1 MFKPPLLT
9 QALLLAV
16 GMHGAAIATVHR
28 LGLDPLECHA
38 NAPATLL
45 SGPLA
50 TVINNKNYSTPIAS
64 TTAASALLLTPQG
77 ILAGL
82 PAEPSPVMGLAAG
95 LVSFTA
101 FCEPDH
107 VRVANLRADMASYAA
122 CRACPGSSRSLGGLA
137 HECESCNETTCARAD
152 ETVFNTTFDASGTPP
167 LKRPWHTC
175 TPVDLMP
182 NVFISTTVHRP
193 RLGVGRHCS
202 WRDHKPYARGA
213 LELSRTHDRG
223 VDDASRG
230 ICDLATACWHTH
242 MNC

>member
-167 LKRPWHTC
+167 LKRPWHT
-175 TPVDLMP
+175 
-182 NVFISTTVHRP
+182 
-193 RLGVGRHCS
+193 
-202 WRDHKPYARGA
+202 
-213 LELSRTHDRG
+213 
-223 VDDASRG
+223 
-230 ICDLATACWHTH
+230 
-242 MNC
+242 

>member
-1 MFKPPLLT
+1 MRGFGESLSSRAQGSKARFHYLGVGGGQTGWVILIPPLLA

-28 LGLDPLECHA
+28 VGLGPLECHT

-50 TVINNKNYSTPIAS
+50 TVTNNTSYSTPIAS

-82 PAEPSPVMGLAAG
+82 PAEPSPVVGLAAG

-101 FCEPDH
+101 FCEPDN

-152 ETVFNTTFDASGTPP
+152 EIVFNTTLDASGTPP
-167 LKRPWHTC
+167 VKHPWHTC
-175 TPVDLMP
+175 TPAELMP
-182 NVFISTTVHRP
+182 NVFYFY
-193 RLGVGRHCS
+193 HCTQDS
-202 WRDHKPYARGA
+202 AWCR
-213 LELSRTHDRG
+213 
-223 VDDASRG
+223 
-230 ICDLATACWHTH
+230 ATL
-242 MNC
+242 